1 MPFGIDEINQQ
12 HGVIDYG
19 QYRRPSTTTTKK
31 TVTTREYDSDG
42 KLVKETIEETTTTS
56 EQPVVTWNTYGNS
69 TNSNNW
75 EVKYA
80 VDSTSQ
86 SEVIAEGVRD
96 ALKLVD
102 SRSNRR

>member
-19 QYRRPSTTTTKK
+19 QYNYRRPSATTTKK
-31 TVTTREYDSDG
+31 TVTTREYDSNG
-42 KLVKETIEETTTTS
+42 KLVKETVEETTTTS

-80 VDSTSQ
+80 TSQ
-86 SEVIAEGVRD
+86 SEAIAEGMRD
-96 ALKLVD
+96 ALRLVD